1 MRQYFREFIQ
11 GVRNLIKWFPIIW
24 KDRDWDHYYI
34 YEILKH
40 KLKFQSKYIK
50 EKDRHTRAQQH
61 SRNMKICV
69 SLIQKIQDGYYELE
83 YMNYCIDKTW
93 FEPIKDSYSWE
104 REILDENYD
113 FYFKLYPLIYKKVI
127 NGEIK
132 YYDINNVH
140 GSERKERIAMSIA
153 QYNQKRAQDLLFK
166 IMNEQINSWW
176 D

>member
-1 MRQYFREFIQ
+1 MKNLIRTFKN
-11 GVRNLIKWFPIIW
+11 GVKNLIKWFPIIW
-24 KDRDWDHYYI
+24 KDRDWDQHYI
-34 YEILKH
+34 YEV
-40 KLKFQSKYIK
+40 LKFKLQKQAKYISQRGNHLSAQ
-50 EKDRHTRAQQH
+50 KDA
-61 SRNMKICV
+61 RNMNICT

-113 FYFKLYPLIYKKVI
+113 SYFKLYPLIYKKVI
-127 NGEIK
+127 NDEIK